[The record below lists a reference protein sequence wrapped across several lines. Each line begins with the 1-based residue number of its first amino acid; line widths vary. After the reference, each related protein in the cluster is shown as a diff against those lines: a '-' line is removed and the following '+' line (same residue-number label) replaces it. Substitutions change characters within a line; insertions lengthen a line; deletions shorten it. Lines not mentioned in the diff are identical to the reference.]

1 MLAAASFLLCFAA
14 VLCAADPLHIPLS
27 LGRRRPQ
34 TVEDGIL
41 DAERTRARYASE
53 ANSPNGP
60 LARRATVATVPLT
73 DQLIDSSYFCTLSI
87 GTPGQVLKLELDL
100 GSGDSWVAESPC
112 SLGCT
117 SSMDLYDPTR
127 SSTSNS
133 TQFDRGIIVYGESF
147 VSGTIVK
154 DTVRLVA
161 ADILPPNLVSGTS
174 SGVLGM
180 AYQETL
186 SSQGPSFLQA
196 LLANGQL
203 TSGAMSFWLN
213 RFAGTANAQA
223 EEANGGALTLGG
235 SNASLYTGNIDF
247 LTPTGSPN
255 GPNWV
260 LDVTEVTVQGKSVQI
275 TSGASALATF
285 DLTTTLIAGPSS
297 DVIALWAAVPGAVR
311 SASQPG
317 FFQFACTTIIKIS
330 VSFGGHLWP
339 IDPADMNIGTVT
351 QGSSQC
357 LGAIYEL
364 QPGFNIINTDGA
376 ANWVFGSAFMKN
388 VYTVFQPNPFSI
400 GFAQLSSQA
409 LGPSPTAPSSK
420 LKSSVPLG
428 PIVGGAVGGVV
439 LVVALVIVL
448 CMCKRRSRRGALAS
462 HDSTSFASTRPVS
475 QGDPQKF
482 DQDEPPLPIVQYVS
496 PVMPSPTLG
505 RRIEPTHQ
513 APMHSLSAVGAE
525 YYVGAMHQPRDDLV
539 HNSGGHIEPAPQPLI
554 HSLSTV
560 KQEQITAAHYYGAT
574 HQPSEDRVRNSG
586 GLQLLPRLEHPESS
600 LWPGASRTS
609 GSSAVEGIQEVHRAS
624 SADSGAVYPT
634 VKKGPQKEDVG
645 LPAPPMYQQHDVV

>member
-1 MLAAASFLLCFAA
+1 MLAAALFLLCFAA

-34 TVEDGIL
+34 TVDDGIL

-87 GTPGQVLKLELDL
+87 GTPGQVLNLELDL
-100 GSGDSWVAESPC
+100 GSGDSWVAETPC

-133 TQFDRGIIVYGESF
+133 TQFDIGVIPYGNSF

-154 DTVRLVA
+154 DTVRLGPYTVSQQVFLA
-161 ADILPPNLVSGTS
+161 ANILTANLVSGTS

-186 SSQGPSFLQA
+186 TSQGPSFLQA

-203 TSGAMSFWLN
+203 TSGTMSFWLN

-235 SNASLYTGNIDF
+235 SNASLYTGNIEF

-260 LDVTEVTVQGKSVQI
+260 LDVTEITVQGKSVQI
-275 TSGASALATF
+275 TSGVSALATF
-285 DLTTTLIAGPSS
+285 DLTTTLIAGPTS

-317 FFQFACTTIIKIS
+317 FFQFACTTIIKVS
-330 VSFGGHLWP
+330 VSFGGHMWP
-339 IDPADMNIGTVT
+339 IDPEDMNIGTVT

-364 QPGFNIINTDGA
+364 QPGLNIINTDGG

-388 VYTVFQPNPFSI
+388 VYSVFQPNPFSI
-400 GFAQLSSQA
+400 GFAQLSSQT
-409 LGPSPTAPSSK
+409 LGGSTGVDGPSSTAPSSK
-420 LKSSVPLG
+420 SKSSVPLG
-428 PIVGGAVGGVV
+428 PIVGGV
-439 LVVALVIVL
+439 VVAWW
-448 CMCKRRSRRGALAS
+448 
-462 HDSTSFASTRPVS
+462 
-475 QGDPQKF
+475 
-482 DQDEPPLPIVQYVS
+482 
-496 PVMPSPTLG
+496 
-505 RRIEPTHQ
+505 
-513 APMHSLSAVGAE
+513 
-525 YYVGAMHQPRDDLV
+525 
-539 HNSGGHIEPAPQPLI
+539 
-554 HSLSTV
+554 
-560 KQEQITAAHYYGAT
+560 
-574 HQPSEDRVRNSG
+574 
-586 GLQLLPRLEHPESS
+586 SS
-600 LWPGASRTS
+600 LRLLSRCVCAKGAR
-609 GSSAVEGIQEVHRAS
+609 
-624 SADSGAVYPT
+624 
-634 VKKGPQKEDVG
+634 
-645 LPAPPMYQQHDVV
+645 